1 MQHRGNISAQLANEW
16 LSNGEALLID
26 VREADE
32 FKSEHIACATSV
44 PLSRFK
50 ETLPLMH
57 IPNNRKIIFQCMQ
70 GKRGEQACSLL
81 PLDGKENEIYN
92 IDGGI
97 ESWKTAG
104 LPTIIDKA
112 AKISIFRQVQITVGA
127 LVALSVLG
135 GFAVYP
141 SLFAFAAVLGAALA
155 FAGITG
161 WCGLALLL
169 AKAPWNKA

>member
-1 MQHRGNISAQLANEW
+1 MQHRGNISAQQAHAW

-32 FKSEHIACATSV
+32 FKSEHIACAASA
-44 PLSRFK
+44 PLSRLK
-50 ETLPLMH
+50 ETLSLMH
-57 IPNNRKIIFQCMQ
+57 IPNNRKIIFQCMR

-81 PLDGKENEIYN
+81 PRDDKESEIYN
-92 IDGGI
+92 IEGGI
-97 ESWKTAG
+97 EAWKEAG
-104 LPTIIDKA
+104 LPVVSYTGP
-112 AKISIFRQVQITVGA
+112 KISIFRQVQIIVGA

-135 GFAVYP
+135 GFAGYTF
-141 SLFAFAAVLGAALA
+141 LFAFAGVMGAALA

-161 WCGLALLL
+161 WCGLAVLL